1 MISTWQL
8 LIVIGCY
15 LFSVYVMYKVFK
27 DRMKE
32 METEY
37 RLNFARVCTT
47 CTDAM
52 QSVAKA
58 LEAVDTVDTDDGD
71 KESSND

>member
-8 LIVIGCY
+8 IVVIGCY
-15 LFSVYVMYKVFK
+15 LFSVYVMYKVFE
-27 DRMKE
+27 DRMKD

-47 CTDAM
+47 FTDAI

-58 LEAVDTVDTDDGD
+58 LEAVDTDEGD
-71 KESSND
+71 KESSNE

>member
-1 MISTWQL
+1 M
-8 LIVIGCY
+8 IGCY
-15 LFSVYVMYKVFK
+15 LFSTFVIYKVLE
-27 DRMKE
+27 DRMKD

-47 CTDAM
+47 FTDAM

-58 LEAVDTVDTDDGD
+58 LEAVDTDEDDKG
-71 KESSND
+71 SSNE

>member
-1 MISTWQL
+1 MISTCQL

-15 LFSVYVMYKVFK
+15 LFSTYVMYKVFEE
-27 DRMKE
+27 RMKE

-47 CTDAM
+47 FTDAM
-52 QSVAKA
+52 QSVTKA
-58 LEAVDTVDTDDGD
+58 LEAVDTDDGD

>member
-1 MISTWQL
+1 MISTWE
-8 LIVIGCY
+8 LIVVIGCY
-15 LFSVYVMYKVFK
+15 LFSTYVMYKVFEA
-27 DRMKE
+27 RMKD

-47 CTDAM
+47 FTDAM

-58 LEAVDTVDTDDGD
+58 LEAVDTDEGD
-71 KESSND
+71 KESSNE

>member
-1 MISTWQL
+1 MTSTWQL
-8 LIVIGCY
+8 IIVIGCY
-15 LFSVYVMYKVFK
+15 LFSVYVMHKVFEG
-27 DRMKE
+27 RMKE

-47 CTDAM
+47 FTDAI

-58 LEAVDTVDTDDGD
+58 LEAVDTDEGD
-71 KESSND
+71 KESSNE

>member
-15 LFSVYVMYKVFK
+15 LFSTFVIYKVLE
-27 DRMKE
+27 DRMKD

-47 CTDAM
+47 FVDAM

-58 LEAVDTVDTDDGD
+58 LEAVDTDEGD
-71 KESSND
+71 KESSNE

>member
-15 LFSVYVMYKVFK
+15 LFSVYVMYKVFEN
-27 DRMKE
+27 RMKE

-37 RLNFARVCTT
+37 RLNFARACTT
-47 CTDAM
+47 FTDAM

-58 LEAVDTVDTDDGD
+58 LEAVDTEGD
-71 KESSND
+71 KESSNE

>member
-1 MISTWQL
+1 MISTCQL

-15 LFSVYVMYKVFK
+15 LFSTYVMYKVFE

-47 CTDAM
+47 FTDAM